1 MSQVSKKINCLVLQ
15 SSPNWVLGKKMI
27 NPLNPDDVM
36 NWVILDSSDGLLC
49 VGHQAIPEPM
59 LTYSQYYWPLRNK
72 LYFVWKYHNFNGE
85 NAFENIIWKIF
96 HFDQTVHDIHT
107 HPPAKCW

>member
-49 VGHQAIPEPM
+49 VGHQAISWTNADFFSIL
-59 LTYSQYYWPLRNK
+59 LTPKEQTW
-72 LYFVWKYHNFNGE
+72 FWM
-85 NAFENIIWKIF
+85 KI
-96 HFDQTVHDIHT
+96 
-107 HPPAKCW
+107 P